1 MYPKERDGSKRAKTV
16 SNLVGK
22 RLGKLHRLR
31 FGKVEEQEL
40 VSSAVPI
47 WCPHNYDSE

>member
-16 SNLVGK
+16 SNLVDV

-40 VSSAVPI
+40 FSSAEPT
-47 WCPHNYDSE
+47 WCSYNYDSE